1 MRGAHEAQ
9 LQLDAITRSHVH
21 TFYLHIFLCVNISA
35 LSRKQTLQ
43 PLQRSG
49 LLDFSEVLVILH
61 SLWDDISLKV
71 LDFRTNIGAVN
82 PGNVVW

>member
-35 LSRKQTLQ
+35 LSLGTQTKTWPALLQ
-43 PLQRSG
+43 VMRFLRTSCHSG
-49 LLDFSEVLVILH
+49 AGYDVRPENEP
-61 SLWDDISLKV
+61 
-71 LDFRTNIGAVN
+71 R
-82 PGNVVW
+82 

>member
-35 LSRKQTLQ
+35 LSRHPNQNMARTASGYEISQNFLSFWGWIRCQTW
-43 PLQRSG
+43 
-49 LLDFSEVLVILH
+49 EWTKI
-61 SLWDDISLKV
+61 IE
-71 LDFRTNIGAVN
+71 
-82 PGNVVW
+82 